1 MDQNKT
7 QIPPSVSQQVQM
19 PNAVAVPHFINEKP
33 KPNYFER
40 LFGGRM
46 NRQNYIVGST
56 FFVLVPI
63 ICFIIVLFNII
74 LSPDAF
80 AMPYLS
86 PTNPTDIIT
95 PHVSIVSL
103 LDTPQNELWSILGL
117 VFIILSIPY
126 LFSIQIKRL
135 HDMNLSGW
143 LWIVNFIPMA
153 SLSMFLPGVSL
164 FNPPP
169 WIDLVNIL
177 ATLASFFSIYVTV
190 CPGTNGPNKYGD
202 PPLPRSSFFGDILAI
217 R

>member
-1 MDQNKT
+1 
-7 QIPPSVSQQVQM
+7 
-19 PNAVAVPHFINEKP
+19 
-33 KPNYFER
+33 
-40 LFGGRM
+40 M
-46 NRQNYIVGST
+46 NRQNYVVGST

-103 LDTPQNELWSILGL
+103 LDTPQNELWSILGI

-143 LWIVNFIPMA
+143 LWTINLVPMA
-153 SLSMFLPGVSL
+153 SLCMFLPGVSL

-169 WIDLVNIL
+169 WIDTVNIL
-177 ATLASFFSIYVTV
+177 ATLASFFSIYVTIW
-190 CPGTNGPNKYGD
+190 PGTKGPNKYGD
-202 PPLPRSSFFGDILAI
+202 PPLPRSSFLGDILAI
-217 R
+217 K